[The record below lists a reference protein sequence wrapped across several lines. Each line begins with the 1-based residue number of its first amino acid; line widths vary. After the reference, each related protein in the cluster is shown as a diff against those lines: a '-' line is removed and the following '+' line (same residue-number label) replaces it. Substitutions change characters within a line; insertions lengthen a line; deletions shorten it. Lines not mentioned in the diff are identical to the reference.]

1 MLIITYILNIID
13 YLFTLYWVRK
23 FGIEIEGN
31 PIGRWMFSHNIA
43 WLFKIVIV
51 GGIFAVLGVFIHR
64 HPKSAYLAYIP
75 LIVYALVVIYH
86 IIILFITK
94 GGVLK

>member
-1 MLIITYILNIID
+1 MLILTYLLNIID

-43 WLFKIVIV
+43 WLFKIVLNGVLLGAV
-51 GGIFAVLGVFIHR
+51 GWYIHR
-64 HPKSAYLAYIP
+64 HPEDGYLAWIC
-75 LIVYALVVIYH
+75 LIVYGLLCLYH
-86 IIILFITK
+86 IGLY
-94 GGVLK
+94 LYLRR

>member
-1 MLIITYILNIID
+1 MILIITYLLNILD

-43 WLFKIVIV
+43 WLFKIVLNGVLLGIV
-51 GGIFAVLGVFIHR
+51 GWYVHLHPESSWIAWICLCVYGVIVL
-64 HPKSAYLAYIP
+64 
-75 LIVYALVVIYH
+75 YH
-86 IIILFITK
+86 IGLLLYIRR
-94 GGVLK
+94 

>member
-1 MLIITYILNIID
+1 MLILTYLLNILG

-43 WLFKIVIV
+43 WLVKIVLNGVLLGAV
-51 GGIFAVLGVFIHR
+51 GWYIHR
-64 HPKSAYLAYIP
+64 NPESGYLAWI
-75 LIVYALVVIYH
+75 LAGVYACIVAYH
-86 IIILFITK
+86 IILAIITK
-94 GGVLK
+94 Q